1 VTIERNRSTTRLPLA
16 VLCLAAAINLLQSA
30 SLSPLLPS
38 ISAEFGTPD
47 AATGQLA
54 TLGSLVG
61 FGFSLAATPWMDRLS
76 RRTWFRLEGTMI
88 IVGMLLAAFAPS
100 FLVIALGRILAASGA
115 SLIMAN
121 CMTGAREIFPNPR
134 ERNRAIG
141 LIVSASTLVFII
153 GLPAITQIE
162 ARYGWRMAFLAIIL
176 PTLVLLIGTFALPET
191 RSAHV
196 ARPIGGPL
204 AAFGVAFTNRRVA
217 AFLVV
222 LGLIS
227 AIYAGWFV
235 YFGAFVTSVYAVSA
249 SVLSILFLLGGA
261 SQLVANN
268 VAPLLMRRFNPLPI
282 LFGAVVV
289 LSVSLLLT
297 GIVVVNVPTVL
308 IAAMMI
314 LNGCGTAYIA
324 TNVLLLD
331 SEVSHPGA
339 VMSIAA
345 ATGSLGAALGPFIT
359 GVALASTGSFDA
371 SYRIL
376 GLLAPL
382 TMAVAWLGTRRDA
395 SATAQSAATLNSA
408 ERGG

>member
-1 VTIERNRSTTRLPLA
+1 MSTVRNWTSTRLPLA

-38 ISAEFGTPD
+38 ISREFGTPD
-47 AATGQLA
+47 AVTGQLA
-54 TLGSLVG
+54 TLGSVVG

-88 IVGMLLAAFAPS
+88 VIGMLLAAFAPS

-134 ERNRAIG
+134 DRNRAIG
-141 LIVSASTLVFII
+141 FIVSASTLVFVI

-162 ARYGWRMAFLAIIL
+162 ARFGWRMAFLAIIL
-176 PTLVLLIGTFALPET
+176 PTLLLLVGTFALPEIQQ
-191 RSAHV
+191 AHTE
-196 ARPIGGPL
+196 RPQGGAL

-235 YFGAFVTSVYAVSA
+235 YFGAYVTTVYAVSA

-268 VAPLLMRRFNPLPI
+268 VAPLLMRRFNPLHI
-282 LFGAVVV
+282 LLGALLA
-289 LSVSLLLT
+289 LSLALFLS
-297 GIVVVNVPTVL
+297 GIVVVNVPTALAAAVL
-308 IAAMMI
+308 I

-382 TMAVAWLGTRRDA
+382 TVLVVLLGTRRDVNA
-395 SATAQSAATLNSA
+395 AVDPATTLTSAK
-408 ERGG
+408 RG

>member
-1 VTIERNRSTTRLPLA
+1 MSTERNRTSTRLPLA

-38 ISAEFGTPD
+38 ISREFGTPD

-88 IVGMLLAAFAPS
+88 VIGMVLAAFAPS
-100 FLVIALGRILAASGA
+100 FLIVAIGRILAASGA

-141 LIVSASTLVFII
+141 LIVSASTLVFFI

-162 ARYGWRMAFLAIIL
+162 ARFGWRMAFLSIVL
-176 PTLVLLIGTFALPET
+176 PTLLLLIGAAALPET
-191 RSAHV
+191 RSAHGE
-196 ARPIGGPL
+196 RPQGGPL
-204 AAFGVAFTNRRVA
+204 AAFGVAFANRRVA

-222 LGLIS
+222 LGMIS

-235 YFGAFVTSVYAVSA
+235 YFGAFVTSDYAVTA

-261 SQLVANN
+261 SQLIANN
-268 VAPLLMRRFNPLPI
+268 VAPLLMRRFNPLHI
-282 LFGAVVV
+282 LFGAVTV
-289 LSVSLLLT
+289 LALALLAT
-297 GIVVVNVPTVL
+297 GIVVVSVPTVL
-308 IAAMMI
+308 IAAIMI
-314 LNGCGTAYIA
+314 LNGCGAAYIA

-376 GLLAPL
+376 GLLAPI
-382 TMAVAWLGTRRDA
+382 TIAVIWYGTRRDA
-395 SATAQSAATLNSA
+395 STTASSPSTVT
-408 ERGG
+408 GDG